1 MDEYYFELNIIK
13 KQDFLYSNEWKRRV
27 SITNQSMW
35 QKDVLYCDSWEKES
49 PSISQQN
56 RKKELFFLARN
67 EIWAM
72 SL

>member
-35 QKDVLYCDSWEKES
+35 QKDVLYCDSWKKES
-49 PSISQQN
+49 PSRSQQN